1 MTINVV
7 ATLTVKPGRGPEL
20 EAAVASARGQVI
32 LNPACHRYDLQ
43 RVRLSEQD
51 YIMLE
56 TWESTAALK
65 EHGASEVF
73 RSFGGQIADLLAGA
87 PTVTVHE
94 PVGEQVP
101 LAPTN

>member
-7 ATLTVKPGRGPEL
+7 AALTVKPGRGAEF
-20 EAAVASARGQVI
+20 EAALASARAQVI
-32 LNPACHRYDLQ
+32 LNPACRRYDLQ
-43 RVRLSEQD
+43 RVRRSEQD

-56 TWESTAALK
+56 TWDSPAALT

-73 RSFGGQIADLLAGA
+73 KSFGEQVADLLAGA
-87 PTVTVHE
+87 PTVAVHE

-101 LAPTN
+101 LARTD

>member
-7 ATLTVKPGRGPEL
+7 AALTVKPGRAADFEK
-20 EAAVASARGQVI
+20 AVALARAQVI

-43 RVRLSEQD
+43 RVRRSEQE
-51 YIMLE
+51 YVMLE

-65 EHGASEVF
+65 EHDASDAF
-73 RSFGGQIADLLAGA
+73 ASFGAQLADLVAA
-87 PTVTVHE
+87 PPTVTVHE

-101 LAPTN
+101 LSPTN

>member
-7 ATLTVKPGRGPEL
+7 AALTVRPGRGADF
-20 EAAVASARGQVI
+20 EAAVAQARAQVI

-43 RVRLSEQD
+43 RVRRSEQD

-56 TWESTAALK
+56 TWESPAALK

-73 RSFGGQIADLLAGA
+73 RSFGGQVADLLAGD
-87 PTVTVHE
+87 PTVAVHE

-101 LAPTN
+101 LARTN

>member
-1 MTINVV
+1 MTLNVV
-7 ATLTVKPGRGPEL
+7 ATLTVNPGAGADFE
-20 EAAVASARGQVI
+20 EAVARARAQVI
-32 LNPACHRYDLQ
+32 LNPACQRYDLQ
-43 RVRLSEQD
+43 RVRRSEHD

-56 TWESTAALK
+56 TWESPAALK

-73 RSFGGQIADLLAGA
+73 TSFGEQVAGLLASA
-87 PTVTVHE
+87 PTVAVHE